1 MRRLSH
7 IVRAAWTS
15 SDALLY
21 LLTAVASSV
30 VTWFALDLRGAR
42 LDAPFEYSGDALA
55 VGAHVKTTLETGW
68 YEHQALLG
76 APYGQTYH
84 DFPQADNLHLVAI
97 KLIGLFTQDWP
108 VALNLYFILG
118 FPLAAL
124 AAVWFF
130 RTVGASRLLTMAL
143 SVVFAIAPYHFM
155 RGEGHLWLGS
165 YYGVP
170 LGVGLLVLLLQGTP
184 LWGRGRSSNSL
195 LSWLFSPASRTLVFI
210 TVLAMSGSYYGVFFL
225 VILAVTGVALL
236 VRDGDWRRFWG
247 AVTAGIVTVLV
258 LVLNMLPDIIY
269 GWVNGPNSG
278 GLERSASESEIYAL
292 KLTQLL
298 MPWPGHRVPFLQ
310 DIRAVYDSQ
319 YPLVSE
325 HPALGALGALG
336 LTIGFLVIAYLA
348 FAWRRL
354 ERRATPARDTM
365 ERVAWLSGLMFV
377 AFLFAT
383 VGGLSTVISF
393 ATDAL
398 RGWNRMSIV
407 ILALALGVLGL
418 AIDAGLRSIR
428 RRLRGG
434 IPSQAIL
441 SAVVAAMV
449 IVVGYVDQTPVDVT
463 SPRAAAAEAFD
474 ADAARIREISEQMP
488 PGSMVLQLPYIPF
501 PESSSVTGTLGS
513 EELVPYLHSE
523 DLRWSGGGIKGR
535 PRSDYPLA
543 LQQYPGEDVARLATA
558 AGFDGILI
566 DRTAMP
572 DRSEPLETGIANAVG
587 EQPLVSA
594 DERYAF
600 FALEGQESG
609 ASSLGSE
616 ERERLSSL
624 VTDPV
629 SIYPDEG
636 FSSALGADGYPEYT
650 TVAEGANLTLVNPS
664 DDEVMVNIRLSA
676 GSDAE
681 AVSHMGLLGRD
692 IELHSS
698 LEFEGASGTQETQ
711 TKPVAPETVVAVAV
725 PPGTHEITLEN
736 RTGGRL
742 TLRHVRVIPDD
753 VAAFLEAT
761 RDAR

>member
-1 MRRLSH
+1 MRRAGN

-21 LLTAVASSV
+21 LLTALASSF

-97 KLIGLFTQDWP
+97 KVLGLFTEQWP

-130 RTVGASRLLTMAL
+130 RTVGVSRLLTMAL
-143 SVVFAIAPYHFM
+143 AVVFAIAPYHFM

-170 LGVGLLVLLLQGTP
+170 LGIGLLVLLLQGGP
-184 LWGRGRSSNSL
+184 LWGRGRSPKPL
-195 LSWLFSPASRTLVFI
+195 LAWLFSPASRTLVFI
-210 TVLAMSGSYYGVFFL
+210 TVLAMSGSYYGVFFI
-225 VILAVTGVALL
+225 VILAVTGVAVL

-247 AVTAGIVTVLV
+247 AVMAGIVTVLV
-258 LVLNMLPDIIY
+258 LLANMLPDLIY
-269 GWVNGPNSG
+269 GWVNGANSG

-298 MPWPGHRVPFLQ
+298 MPWPGHRIPFLH
-310 DIRAVYDSQ
+310 DVRAAYDSQ

-325 HPALGALGALG
+325 RPALGALGALG
-336 LTIGFLVIAYLA
+336 LTIGFLVVAYLT

-354 ERRATPARDTM
+354 DQRTAAARDTL
-365 ERVAWLSGLMFV
+365 ERVGWLSGLMFV

-393 ATDAL
+393 VTDAL

-407 ILALALGVLGL
+407 ILILALGVVGVT
-418 AIDAGLRSIR
+418 IDAGLRGIR

-434 IPSQAIL
+434 IPVQAAL
-441 SAVVAAMV
+441 SAVVAAVV
-449 IVVGYVDQTPVDVT
+449 IVVGYVDQTPVDLT
-463 SPRAAAAEAFD
+463 SPRAAAAKAFD
-474 ADAARIREISEQMP
+474 ADAARIHEISEQIP
-488 PGSMVLQLPYIPF
+488 SGSMVLQLPYIAF

-513 EELVPYLHSE
+513 EELVPYLHSD

-543 LQQYPGEDVARLATA
+543 LQQYPGEDVARLATVV
-558 AGFDGILI
+558 GFDGILI
-566 DRTAMP
+566 DRSAMP
-572 DRSEPLETGIANAVG
+572 DGSELLEAAIASAVG

-600 FALEGQESG
+600 FALTGQ
-609 ASSLGSE
+609 GSVAPPLAAE
-616 ERERLSSL
+616 ERERLSTL
-624 VTDPV
+624 ITDPV
-629 SIYPDEG
+629 SIYPGEG
-636 FSSALGADGYPEYT
+636 FTSALGADGYPEYT
-650 TVAEGANLTLVNPS
+650 TVAEEASLTLVNPT
-664 DDEVMVNIRLSA
+664 DGEIMVSIRLSA
-676 GSDAE
+676 GSDTA
-681 AVSHMGLLGRD
+681 AASGMNVLGREV
-692 IELHSS
+692 ELLSS
-698 LEFEGASGTQETQ
+698 PESEGASVAPETP
-711 TKPVAPETVVAVAV
+711 TEPVSPETVVAVAV
-725 PPGTHEITLEN
+725 PPGTHEITVEN

-742 TLRHVRVIPDD
+742 TLRHVRVIPDE
-753 VAAFLEAT
+753 VAEFLTAT
-761 RDAR
+761 RDAQ